1 MSFAEVTFAV
11 SSSSHSLQWGDFFRR
26 ALAIRGNRAHN
37 QKCLPAAR
45 GTKYLRRTWGRGG
58 FAAGALPGPSFLRA
72 RSAHRSECPRTR
84 HEVAL
89 TPWFTG
95 RVLERITKRILG
107 GSDGNEQLTA
117 IVATLLLVLLAV
129 EGATLLN
136 IRSLLTV
143 HAFVGVLLIPVVAVK
158 LGSTG
163 WRMVRYYLGADEY
176 VRRGPPQIVLRA
188 IVAPVLVVST
198 TALFGSGVG
207 LLVLAQRE
215 GALVGLHKA
224 SFLIWF
230 GATTVHVL
238 TRILSLPRAIRLPSP
253 GLALRLG
260 IVAASLV
267 TGLALATVSL
277 PAVDG
282 LQDGVSAHI
291 GVDPQ

>member
-1 MSFAEVTFAV
+1 M
-11 SSSSHSLQWGDFFRR
+11 
-26 ALAIRGNRAHN
+26 
-37 QKCLPAAR
+37 
-45 GTKYLRRTWGRGG
+45 
-58 FAAGALPGPSFLRA
+58 
-72 RSAHRSECPRTR
+72 
-84 HEVAL
+84 
-89 TPWFTG
+89 
-95 RVLERITKRILG
+95 LERITKRILG

-143 HAFVGVLLIPVVAVK
+143 HAFVGVLLIPVVVVK

-163 WRMVRYYLGADEY
+163 WRMVRYYRGADEY

-198 TALFGSGVG
+198 TVLFGSGVG

-215 GALVGLHKA
+215 GALVSLHKA

-238 TRILSLPRAIRLPSP
+238 TRILSLPRAIRLPSH